1 MENKYADP
9 SQRKVLRQ
17 LNKMRRQPFSEIELR
32 NKTKFFD
39 RDKLVALC
47 RDLEKKGYLS
57 VLSVSQNNEIK
68 NIKLSYRGMQYKE
81 DRRRYLLSNSFAW
94 FTQNLVGLAAFI
106 VSVIALL
113 QGFR

>member
-1 MENKYADP
+1 MEKTNTDHR
-9 SQRKVLRQ
+9 QRKVLRQ
-17 LNKMRRQPFSEIELR
+17 LNKMRRQPFSELELR
-32 NKTKFFD
+32 NKTKIFD

-81 DRRRYLLSNSFAW
+81 DHRRHILERSFDW
-94 FTQNLVGLAAFI
+94 FTQNLVGLAALI